1 MSDHRNDAPSTRQK
15 KQQAKAGAEV
25 LRQKAGWDPSA
36 FQRQSPKDQLRAL
49 EQQEKS
55 AEAYSSSVV
64 CPACLQARAQL
75 QDETA
80 LCQTHLAEAMGL

>member
-1 MSDHRNDAPSTRQK
+1 MSDPRNAAPSHRQK
-15 KQQAKAGAEV
+15 KQHAKVGAEA

-36 FQRQSPKDQLRAL
+36 FQRQSPKEQLRAL
-49 EQQEKS
+49 EQQEQS
-55 AEAYSSSVV
+55 ADAYSSAAV

-80 LCQTHLAEAMGL
+80 LCQIHLAEAMGL